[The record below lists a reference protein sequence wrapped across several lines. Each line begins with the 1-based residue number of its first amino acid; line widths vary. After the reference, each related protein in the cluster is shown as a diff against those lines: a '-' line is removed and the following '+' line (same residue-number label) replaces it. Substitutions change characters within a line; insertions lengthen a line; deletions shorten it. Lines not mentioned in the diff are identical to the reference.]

1 MKINLNI
8 PQSWNEL
15 NQKQFERIALLFSTA
30 EPSLIRDIKLLKIL
44 IDAKWWQLK
53 KKANFRL
60 FLKQVPYCVYNE
72 ENKEKYEG
80 WKHFIDFLLK
90 ENNRTNF
97 IPVIKVGKKTYFA
110 PADRIQNLD
119 AEEFAVA
126 DDLHIRYR
134 ESKNPEY
141 LQYLFHVLYSETE
154 ERKPFDKNKLEKQ
167 INKKIPMETL
177 VITEMTYFGCK
188 NYIANKFKKAFPKS
202 NKKETGPRKGFGKI
216 IQAMAKGDLSK
227 LPIIERTNIY
237 KFMQQFQDDI
247 EEYNKQKIKK

>member
-44 IDAKWWQLK
+44 VDAKWWQLK
-53 KKANFRL
+53 KKANLRL
-60 FLKQVPYCVYNE
+60 FLFQVPYSE
-72 ENKEKYEG
+72 
-80 WKHFIDFLLK
+80 WKGFIDFLLT

-110 PADRIQNLD
+110 PADRIQTLN
-119 AEEFAVA
+119 AEEFSVA
-126 DDLHIRYR
+126 DDLHIRFR
-134 ESKNPEY
+134 ETQNPEY

-167 INKKIPMETL
+167 INKKVPMATL

-188 NYIANKFKKAFPKS
+188 NYIANKFKKAFPKP
-202 NKKETGPRKGFGKI
+202 KKGEKAARKGFGKV

>member
-30 EPSLIRDIKLLKIL
+30 EPSLLRDIKLLKIL
-44 IDAKWWQLK
+44 VDAKWWQLK
-53 KKANFRL
+53 KKANLRL
-60 FLKQVPYCVYNE
+60 FLFQVPYSE
-72 ENKEKYEG
+72 

-97 IPVIKVGKKTYFA
+97 IPVFKVGKKSYFA

-134 ESKNPEY
+134 ETKNPEY
-141 LQYLFHVLYSETE
+141 LKYLFHVLYSSTE

-167 INKKIPMETL
+167 INNKVPIEVLM
-177 VITEMTYFGCK
+177 ITEMTYFGCK

-202 NKKETGPRKGFGKI
+202 SKADKGPRKGFGKV

-227 LPIIERTNIY
+227 LPTIERTNIY
-237 KFMQQFQDDI
+237 KFLQQFQDDI
-247 EEYNKQKIKK
+247 EEFQKQKTKK

>member
-1 MKINLNI
+1 MKINLKH

-44 IDAKWWQLK
+44 VDAKWWQFK
-53 KKANFRL
+53 KKANLRL
-60 FLKQVPYCVYNE
+60 FLFQVPYSE
-72 ENKEKYEG
+72 
-80 WKHFIDFLLK
+80 WKQFIDFLLK

-97 IPVIKVGKKTYFA
+97 IPVIKEGKKTYFA

-119 AEEFAVA
+119 AEEFSVA
-126 DDLHIRYR
+126 DDLHIRFR
-134 ESKNPEY
+134 ETQNPEY

-154 ERKPFDKNKLEKQ
+154 ERNPFDKNKLEKK
-167 INKKIPMETL
+167 INKKIPMATL

-188 NYIANKFKKAFPKS
+188 NYIATKFKKAFPKP